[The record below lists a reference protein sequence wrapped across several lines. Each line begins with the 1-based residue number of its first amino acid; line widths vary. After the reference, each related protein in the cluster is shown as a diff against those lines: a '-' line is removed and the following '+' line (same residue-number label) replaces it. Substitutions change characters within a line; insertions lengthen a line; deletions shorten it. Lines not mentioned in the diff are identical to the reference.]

1 MTRSLPPGMQGQRT
15 LARQSAQLSPGTA
28 EREPTSARWCR
39 SAGQNVPVRAQ
50 QARKRRECSRL
61 TAGPRRRPGPPVAQR
76 GAGPDGFPC
85 ARDQARPPCPP
96 SRSALRGQGSLRQ
109 GHRKEMKERNAG
121 RGRGAEVVWEVTWPR
136 ARPRTRVCVWVQS
149 CVWSYVCLCIRY
161 MRVCTV
167 CVYSY
172 VCVCVWLHH
181 AVESLGELKTEK

>member
-61 TAGPRRRPGPPVAQR
+61 TAGPRRHPGPPVAQR

-109 GHRKEMKERNAG
+109 GHRKERKKCWKG
-121 RGRGAEVVWEVTWPR
+121 KGSRGGLGSHVAAP
-136 ARPRTRVCVWVQS
+136 AHACVCVGTVV
-149 CVWSYVCLCIRY
+149 CVELCLSVY
-161 MRVCTV
+161 TLYA
-167 CVYSY
+167 CVYSLCVQLC
-172 VCVCVWLHH
+172 VCVCVVTPRCRKSGR
-181 AVESLGELKTEK
+181 AEN

>member
-50 QARKRRECSRL
+50 QARKRWECSRL
-61 TAGPRRRPGPPVAQR
+61 TAGPRRHPGPPVAQR

-109 GHRKEMKERNAG
+109 GHRKERKKCWKG
-121 RGRGAEVVWEVTWPR
+121 KGSRGGLGSHVAAR
-136 ARPRTRVCVWVQS
+136 APAHVCGYSRVCGVMFVCVYVICVCVQF
-149 CVWSYVCLCIRY
+149 
-161 MRVCTV
+161 VCTV
-167 CVYSY
+167 
-172 VCVCVWLHH
+172 VCGYTTL
-181 AVESLGELKTEK
+181 

>member
-136 ARPRTRVCVWVQS
+136 ARRRMCVGTVVCVEL
-149 CVWSYVCLCIRY
+149 CLSVY
-161 MRVCTV
+161 TLYA
-167 CVYSY
+167 CVYSLCVQLC
-172 VCVCVWLHH
+172 VCVCVVTPRCRKSGR
-181 AVESLGELKTEK
+181 AEN